1 MEVYCLNYA
10 ESTLPAS
17 MAFQGGDSAEKIPI
31 TFAVYLILTE
41 DRKILVDAGCHTM
54 PGFEMKNFSSAAS
67 VLKEMGINP
76 EEITDLLLTH
86 AHHDH
91 CEATADFKNAT
102 VHLAKAAYEKAKR
115 HIPAHFKVNLFEKEL
130 CLTPQIKMT
139 EWGGHAQGS
148 CIVELQGEDAIHIL
162 AGDECY
168 TNANLQQKIP
178 TGSSCDLEKSAAF
191 IERFSQLPYR
201 VHTCHDASLKTER
214 ILL

>member
-1 MEVYCLNYA
+1 MELYCLKYA
-10 ESTLPAS
+10 DSTLPAS
-17 MAFQGGDSAEKIPI
+17 MVFQGGDAEKIPI

-54 PGFEMKNFSSAAS
+54 PGFEMRNFTSAAA
-67 VLKEMGINP
+67 VLKEMGIAP

-91 CEATADFKNAT
+91 CEATKDFSNAT
-102 VHLAKAAYEKAKR
+102 VHLAKAAYEKAQK
-115 HIPAHFKVNLFEKEL
+115 HIPADFKVATFEKEL
-130 CLTPQIKMT
+130 FLSPRIKMI

-148 CIVELQGEDAIHIL
+148 CIVELQAGDAIHIL

-168 TNANLQQKIP
+168 TDANLQRKIP
-178 TGSSCDLEKSAAF
+178 TGSSRNPERSIAF
-191 IERFSQLPYR
+191 IEKFSQPPYR

-214 ILL
+214 IL